1 MSALLLSMSLALAQ
15 PSVQTPTSA
24 PPPVQTP
31 SSTKTTATSTST
43 SPAGTTTTT
52 TTSTAPSGTT
62 AADSSAP
69 SVQSPKSGNLPAWD
83 PSATGAVPA
92 APVEP
97 PVPVPVA
104 ETPAAPPAD
113 AASSPVEKAGPPF
126 YTESDMQQL
135 RTRHGLEATAP
146 TSERKSRWR
155 CLIADPTCGLV
166 VEVQATSG
174 YAYRVRQGDVTSPG
188 DLYRWSSARVQYDV
202 WVSIP
207 TLVESRGSFKYTRVS
222 LGPKGGII
230 ASDSKDVWGNVG
242 FAGRYW
248 FKRTRWSPT
257 IEFSS
262 GLAFKVAGI
271 QKPDGRFDNV
281 RSPIGF
287 VADVGIG
294 LGGFGAIVLGG
305 QFDSPLARED
315 VPERA
320 RTPAAGMFYIGFRGN
335 ILWGAPAV
343 FGVATHAAALRGV
356 NAP

>member
-1 MSALLLSMSLALAQ
+1 MSALLSLSVHFLPVSWAMSLALAQ
-15 PSVQTPTSA
+15 PPVQTPTSA

-31 SSTKTTATSTST
+31 TT
-43 SPAGTTTTT
+43 TTTTT
-52 TTSTAPSGTT
+52 TTSTATATTPTGTTTSASGAPSGQT
-62 AADSSAP
+62 
-69 SVQSPKSGNLPAWD
+69 PKSAELPVWD
-83 PSATGAVPA
+83 PGATGAVPA
-92 APVEP
+92 APPEP
-97 PVPVPVA
+97 PLPAA
-104 ETPAAPPAD
+104 ETPQPPAEAE
-113 AASSPVEKAGPPF
+113 AAAGPQEKPGPPF
-126 YTESDMQQL
+126 YTDAEMQQL
-135 RTRHGLEATAP
+135 RLRHGLEASAP

-155 CLIADPTCGLV
+155 CLIADPTCGVV

-174 YAYRVRQGDVTSPG
+174 YAYRVRQGDVAAPG
-188 DLYRWSSARVQYDV
+188 DLYKWSSARVQYDV

-207 TLVESRGSFKYTRVS
+207 TLVEQRGSFKYTRVS

-248 FKRTRWSPT
+248 FKRGRWSPT

-287 VADVGIG
+287 VADIGIG

-315 VPERA
+315 VPEKV
-320 RTPAAGMFYIGFRGN
+320 RTQAGGMFYIGFRGN

>member
-1 MSALLLSMSLALAQ
+1 MTALLPVSWVMWALTQAPVQ
-15 PSVQTPTSA
+15 VPS
-24 PPPVQTP
+24 PPPVQ
-31 SSTKTTATSTST
+31 
-43 SPAGTTTTT
+43 SPTTTTT
-52 TTSTAPSGTT
+52 TTSTATGNSTSTT
-62 AADSSAP
+62 TTTTPAEVPVQTPKSAP
-69 SVQSPKSGNLPAWD
+69 LPAWE
-83 PSATGAVPA
+83 PAGPTPPPA
-92 APVEP
+92 AAEP
-97 PVPVPVA
+97 PVPVPTA
-104 ETPAAPPAD
+104 ENPPAAPD
-113 AASSPVEKAGPPF
+113 NAAAAKEQAGPPF
-126 YTESDMQQL
+126 YNETDMQQL
-135 RTRHGLEATAP
+135 RLRHGLDATTP

-174 YAYRVRQGDVTSPG
+174 FAYRMRQGDVGSPG
-188 DLYRWSSARVQYDV
+188 DVYRWSSARVQYDV

-230 ASDSKDVWGNVG
+230 ASDNKDVWGNVG

-262 GLAFKVAGI
+262 GLAFKVAGLD
-271 QKPDGRFDNV
+271 KMSGRFDNV

-315 VPERA
+315 VPEKA

-343 FGVATHAAALRGV
+343 AGVATHAAALRAV
-356 NAP
+356 NTP

>member
-1 MSALLLSMSLALAQ
+1 MWLAQ
-15 PSVQTPTSA
+15 APVPA

-31 SSTKTTATSTST
+31 
-43 SPAGTTTTT
+43 TTTTT
-52 TTSTAPSGTT
+52 TTSTSTSTSSSEVPVQTPK
-62 AADSSAP
+62 SAP
-69 SVQSPKSGNLPAWD
+69 LPAWE
-83 PSATGAVPA
+83 PNGPAPAPA
-92 APVEP
+92 AAEP
-97 PVPVPVA
+97 PVPVATA
-104 ETPAAPPAD
+104 ENPPPTATETATAAA
-113 AASSPVEKAGPPF
+113 EKPGPPF
-126 YTESDMQQL
+126 YSETDTQKL
-135 RTRHGLEATAP
+135 RTRYGLDATP
-146 TSERKSRWR
+146 PVSERKSRWR

-174 YAYRVRQGDVTSPG
+174 YAFRVRQGDVTSPG
-188 DLYRWSSARVQYDV
+188 DLYRWNSARVQYDV

-230 ASDSKDVWGNVG
+230 ASDNKDVWANVG

-271 QKPDGRFDNV
+271 DKASGRFDNV

-320 RTPAAGMFYIGFRGN
+320 RTPAGGMFYIGFRGN

-343 FGVATHAAALRGV
+343 FGVATHAAALRAV
-356 NAP
+356 NTP

>member
-1 MSALLLSMSLALAQ
+1 MSALLSLNLLPVSWAMSLALAQ
-15 PSVQTPTSA
+15 PPVQTPTSA

-31 SSTKTTATSTST
+31 TTS
-43 SPAGTTTTT
+43 TTTTT
-52 TTSTAPSGTT
+52 TTSTATATSTSG
-62 AADSSAP
+62 AP
-69 SVQSPKSGNLPAWD
+69 VQTPKSAELPVWD

-92 APVEP
+92 APPEP

-104 ETPAAPPAD
+104 ETPQAPAEAEAGPK
-113 AASSPVEKAGPPF
+113 EKPGPPF
-126 YTESDMQQL
+126 YTDAEMQQL
-135 RTRHGLEATAP
+135 RLRHGLEASP
-146 TSERKSRWR
+146 PPSERKSRWR

-174 YAYRVRQGDVTSPG
+174 YAYRVRQGDVASPG

-207 TLVESRGSFKYTRVS
+207 TLVEQRGSFKYTRVS

-248 FKRTRWSPT
+248 FKRGRWSPT

-287 VADVGIG
+287 VADIGIG

-315 VPERA
+315 VPEKV
-320 RTPAAGMFYIGFRGN
+320 RTQAAGMFYIGFRGN

>member
-1 MSALLLSMSLALAQ
+1 
-15 PSVQTPTSA
+15 V
-24 PPPVQTP
+24 PVQTP
-31 SSTKTTATSTST
+31 
-43 SPAGTTTTT
+43 
-52 TTSTAPSGTT
+52 
-62 AADSSAP
+62 
-69 SVQSPKSGNLPAWD
+69 KSNLPAWD
-83 PSATGAVPA
+83 PSGTATGPA
-92 APVEP
+92 AAEP

-104 ETPAAPPAD
+104 EPEPAPAPD
-113 AASSPVEKAGPPF
+113 AAEPAPATEKAGPPF
-126 YTESDMQQL
+126 YTDADVQAL
-135 RTRHGLEATAP
+135 RQRYNLEPTAP

-155 CLIADPTCGLV
+155 CLIADPTCGVV

-188 DLYRWSSARVQYDV
+188 DLYRWNSARVQYDV

-207 TLVESRGSFKYTRVS
+207 TLVETRGSFRYTRVS
-222 LGPKGGII
+222 LGPKGGVI

-248 FKRTRWSPT
+248 LKRTRWSPT

-262 GLAFKVAGI
+262 GLAFRVAGI
-271 QKPDGRFDNV
+271 QKQSGAFDNV
-281 RSPIGF
+281 RGPIGF
-287 VADVGIG
+287 VADIGIG

-315 VPERA
+315 VSEQA

-335 ILWGAPAV
+335 ILWGAPAAI
-343 FGVATHAAALRGV
+343 GVATHAAALRAV

>member
-1 MSALLLSMSLALAQ
+1 MSALLPVFWAISLTLVQ
-15 PSVQTPTSA
+15 PPVQTPTSA

-31 SSTKTTATSTST
+31 SSTS
-43 SPAGTTTTT
+43 TTTT
-52 TTSTAPSGTT
+52 TTSTGTATTTTSAT
-62 AADSSAP
+62 ATATTPAGTETSAP
-69 SVQSPKSGNLPAWD
+69 PVQAPKALPAWD
-83 PSATGAVPA
+83 PAATGAVPA
-92 APVEP
+92 APIEP

-104 ETPAAPPAD
+104 ETTAPAAD
-113 AASSPVEKAGPPF
+113 AAAPAPAEQQGPPF
-126 YTESDMQQL
+126 YSATDMQQL
-135 RTRHGLEATAP
+135 RARHGLEASPPA
-146 TSERKSRWR
+146 SERRSRWR

-335 ILWGAPAV
+335 ILWGAPAAI
-343 FGVATHAAALRGV
+343 GVATHAAALRGV

>member
-1 MSALLLSMSLALAQ
+1 MSLALAQ
-15 PSVQTPTSA
+15 PPVQTPTSA

-31 SSTKTTATSTST
+31 KSS
-43 SPAGTTTTT
+43 TTTTT
-52 TTSTAPSGTT
+52 TTTTATATATTPAGTT
-62 AADSSAP
+62 HASSPTPPAEA
-69 SVQSPKSGNLPAWD
+69 PKSAELPAWD

-92 APVEP
+92 APPEP

-104 ETPAAPPAD
+104 ETPATPPAD
-113 AASSPVEKAGPPF
+113 ASASAGPKEKPGPPF
-126 YTESDMQQL
+126 YTEAEMQQL
-135 RTRHGLEATAP
+135 RVRHGLEATSP

-188 DLYRWSSARVQYDV
+188 DVYRWNSARVQYDV

-207 TLVESRGSFKYTRVS
+207 TLVEQRGGFKYTRVS

-230 ASDSKDVWGNVG
+230 ASDSKDIWGNVG

-248 FKRTRWSPT
+248 FKRGRWSPT

-320 RTPAAGMFYIGFRGN
+320 RTPAGGMFYIGFRGN

-343 FGVATHAAALRGV
+343 FGVATHAAALRAV